1 MLDGDRWGQL
11 VALIA
16 ISKSDASAAKSVLSA
31 DLNNTHLDRKSER
44 RAVTYRNNVHVAME
58 PRKSHCELSSLL
70 FAQTQAG
77 PNPPRAP
84 HSSRGLERRLDLHQV
99 VRGPPSI
106 GLVTDRPSAVYGH

>member
-1 MLDGDRWGQL
+1 MAALHERHRRNEALLCVAFSALLDGDRWGQL

-70 FAQTQAG
+70 FAHRHKPARTHRARASLK
-77 PNPPRAP
+77 PRP
-84 HSSRGLERRLDLHQV
+84 
-99 VRGPPSI
+99 
-106 GLVTDRPSAVYGH
+106 